1 MVQKDKVRSVTEYIA
16 RINTICKNN
25 DDEENI
31 IVYRGE
37 PVVYPTPGMP
47 GIFREDYL
55 KRDPYFEKNI
65 LLEMKANKL
74 SEGNNYLEIAID
86 AQHGGF
92 PSRLLDVSF
101 NSLIA
106 LYFACVSKPENKEKE
121 DGKDSQ
127 VIIYKMKKAY
137 CPTASNVIENYN
149 AMLNNPMGH
158 INEIIFESNHKL
170 IDHIKVNSRIIA
182 QQGALILFQ
191 GNEWMPIPNRLIE
204 TIVID
209 AAKKGEMERQLE
221 QLFGINTSFV
231 YPEIDYSIEKI
242 KAKAKYII
250 SDDFTIPN
258 ELQICYE
265 NKLEEIEDALK
276 RIAHLSNI
284 EVKIE
289 EIRKLEKAI
298 EAWREDLIYFN
309 NKYKEQIMDLVQQ
322 NSMEEIGKSY
332 NRIVIKYKRMFE
344 FYIGSNI
351 KPCTNDLLWEA
362 RDGK

>member
-1 MVQKDKVRSVTEYIA
+1 MNTDSCKWRSVVKEKVKNVTDYIK
-16 RINTICKNN
+16 RINDICKAYN
-25 DDEENI
+25 DDENI

-37 PVVYPTPGMP
+37 PVIYPTPGMP
-47 GIFREDYL
+47 GIFRDDYL
-55 KRDPYFEKNI
+55 KKDPFFEKNI

-74 SEGNNYLEIAID
+74 PAGNNYLEIAID

-121 DGKDSQ
+121 VGKDAQ
-127 VIIYKMKKAY
+127 VLIYKMKKAY
-137 CPTASNVIENYN
+137 CPTASNVIENYTM
-149 AMLNNPMGH
+149 MLDNPKGH
-158 INEIIFESNHKL
+158 INEMIFEANYKL

-191 GNEWMPIPNRLIE
+191 GNEWMPIPSRLVE

-209 AAKKGEMERQLE
+209 ANQKGEIEKQLE
-221 QLFGINTSFV
+221 TFFGINTSFV

-258 ELQICYE
+258 ELKICYA
-265 NKLEEIEDALK
+265 NKLE
-276 RIAHLSNI
+276 
-284 EVKIE
+284 
-289 EIRKLEKAI
+289 
-298 EAWREDLIYFN
+298 
-309 NKYKEQIMDLVQQ
+309 
-322 NSMEEIGKSY
+322 
-332 NRIVIKYKRMFE
+332 
-344 FYIGSNI
+344 
-351 KPCTNDLLWEA
+351 
-362 RDGK
+362 

>member
-1 MVQKDKVRSVTEYIA
+1 MQKEKVRSVTEYIA
-16 RINTICKNN
+16 RINAICKNN
-25 DDEENI
+25 DDDENI

-55 KRDPYFEKNI
+55 KRDSYFEKNI

-121 DGKDSQ
+121 KGKDSQ

-158 INEIIFESNHKL
+158 INEIIFEANHKL

-191 GNEWMPIPNRLIE
+191 GNEWMPIPSRLVE

-209 AAKKGEMERQLE
+209 ASKKGEIERQLE
-221 QLFGINTSFV
+221 LLFGINTSFV

-258 ELQICYE
+258 ELKICYA
-265 NKLEEIEDALK
+265 NKLEEIEDSLM
-276 RIAHLSNI
+276 RIANIGDI

-289 EIRKLEKAI
+289 EIRRLEKAL
-298 EAWREDLIYFN
+298 EAWREDLLYFSD
-309 NKYKEQIMDLVQQ
+309 KYRKEINELVQQ
-322 NSMEEIGKSY
+322 NSMEEIGKSF
-332 NRIVIKYKRMFE
+332 NQVIMKYKRMFE
-344 FYIGSNI
+344 YYIGSI
-351 KPCTNDLLWEA
+351 IRPCTEDLLWGD